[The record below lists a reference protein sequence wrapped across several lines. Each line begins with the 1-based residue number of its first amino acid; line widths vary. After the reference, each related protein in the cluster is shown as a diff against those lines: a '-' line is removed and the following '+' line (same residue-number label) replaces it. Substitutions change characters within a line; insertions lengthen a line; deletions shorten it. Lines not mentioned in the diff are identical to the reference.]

1 MDIIKGTAANLYL
14 VNLSNAIKLNK
25 AVLRHFSMVALGA
38 CLFWGATVD
47 SVWADEIRAEV
58 RMVNGH
64 KEIVYTNEANDAYKR
79 SVRSANGVTIISD
92 YPTYKGKARSA
103 SAKQKNSEA
112 PGKTVAVSPASSASA
127 NKKVAPKGKRRPDG
141 TYEFAPPQYEVY
153 EIQPNGY
160 YRDDWSFATF
170 DAAKRQPRLVSYYGW
185 DPNDASQNQR
195 TWVEVDIN
203 PIILK
208 YAKIWGVDPLL
219 VEIVICHESGF
230 NPRAVSPAG
239 AVGLMQLMPVTAS
252 GLGVYDVYDVEQN
265 IAGGTRYIAAQ
276 LERFNSV
283 PLALAAYN
291 AGPGAVL
298 QYGGVPPYSETQYY
312 VDTIYGEY
320 LAGKRAREGR

>member
-1 MDIIKGTAANLYL
+1 MDIIQDTVDNLCLTDLSAAH
-14 VNLSNAIKLNK
+14 KLNK
-25 AVLRHFSMVALGA
+25 IMLSRVSMLAISAALALGVTA
-38 CLFWGATVD
+38 NSA
-47 SVWADEIRAEV
+47 WADEIRAEI
-58 RMVNGH
+58 RMVNGQQ
-64 KEIVYTNEANDAYKR
+64 EVVYTNEANDIYKR
-79 SVRSANGVTIISD
+79 SISNTNGVTVIKD
-92 YPTYKGKARSA
+92 YPTYKGKQRSA
-103 SAKQKNSEA
+103 SAKKKNNAA
-112 PGKTVAVSPASSASA
+112 PSKAVAASSTGSA
-127 NKKVAPKGKRRPDG
+127 AAKKKTAPKGKRRPDG

-153 EIQPNGY
+153 EVKPSGL

-170 DAAKRQPRLVSYYGW
+170 NAAQRQPRLVSYYGW

-239 AVGLMQLMPVTAS
+239 AVGLMQLMPGTAS

-265 IAGGTRYIAAQ
+265 IAGGTRYIASQ

-291 AGPGAVL
+291 AGPEAVL
-298 QYGGVPPYSETQYY
+298 YYGGIPPYSETQYY